1 MYDQAIVCFEK
12 ILEIDPKNVKA
23 MTSKGYT
30 YQKMEQ
36 FEKAIEVYS
45 KVNMMNGGYNYES
58 YNGLGT
64 CFSKLRLFD
73 NAIKFYNQIVL
84 SEFGHKKLSAER
96 SIKFLQKLKNK
107 IGDKQDASDSDTIKK
122 E

>member
-1 MYDQAIVCFEK
+1 MIKQL
-12 ILEIDPKNVKA
+12 LEIDPRNIKA

-30 YQKMEQ
+30 YQKMEE

-64 CFSKLRLFD
+64 CFSKLKMFD
-73 NAIKFYNQIVL
+73 DAIKYYNTIVAN
-84 SEFGHKKLSAER
+84 EFGRKKISAEK
-96 SIKFLQKLKNK
+96 SIKFLNKLKNK
-107 IGDKQDASDSDTIKK
+107 IGVNDDID
-122 E
+122 EN